1 MSFNFCHKPLRMIAI
16 NSVEIKNFKSVRNL
30 ELSDCRDIN
39 VIIGRP
45 NVGKSNILEAL
56 SLFDVPYL
64 IGSKT
69 KSLKSLIRL
78 DNASEL
84 FYNGESNKSIEVKA
98 DNHIASLFSAP
109 GTLTLDISNNEDPS
123 RYSFNNVLQLTTKRI
138 PTYLPPILTYFF
150 PKHFEAEQSNFDFL
164 LPPSGINLSEIVSRL
179 SSLKEELADLFH
191 AFGLKLVFDKSSSQ
205 IKAMKEDG
213 HDMFLVPY
221 TSLSDSLQRLIFY
234 KAAIRSNTGK
244 VLCFEEPEAHTFPP
258 YISNIVNDII
268 ECEDNQFFI
277 STHSPYV
284 VSSLLESAGNRLAV
298 YIVDMKDNAT
308 VVRRLEDSDL
318 QNVYDNGLDMF
329 FNIDYFKA

>member
-1 MSFNFCHKPLRMIAI
+1 MIVI
-16 NSVEIKNFKSVRNL
+16 DSVEIKNFKSVRNII
-30 ELSDCRDIN
+30 LSDCRDIN
-39 VIIGRP
+39 IIIGRP

-56 SLFDVPYL
+56 SLFDAPYL
-64 IGSKT
+64 IGSKS

-78 DNASEL
+78 DNISEL
-84 FYNGESNKSIEVKA
+84 FYNGESNKLIEVKA
-98 DNHIASLFSAP
+98 DSHVLSLFSTP
-109 GTLTLDISNNEDPS
+109 GSLTLEISNNEELS
-123 RYSFNNVLQLTTKRI
+123 RYSFNNALLLTNKRP
-138 PTYLPPILTYFF
+138 PTNLPSILTYFF
-150 PKHFEAEQSNFDFL
+150 PRHFEPKQSNFTFL
-164 LPPSGINLSEIVSRL
+164 LPPSGSNLSEVVSHL
-179 SSLKEELADLFH
+179 PLLKEELADIFH
-191 AFGLKLVFDKSSSQ
+191 SFGLKLVFDKTSSQ

-258 YISNIVNDII
+258 YISNVVNDII
-268 ECEDNQFFI
+268 ENEDNQFFI

-284 VSSLLESAGNRLAV
+284 VNSLLESAGNRLAV
-298 YIVDMKDNAT
+298 YIVDIKDNAT
-308 VVRRLEDSDL
+308 VIKRLEDSDL

>member
-1 MSFNFCHKPLRMIAI
+1 MIAV
-16 NSVEIKNFKSVRNL
+16 NSVEIKNFKSVRSI
-30 ELSDCRDIN
+30 ELSDCKDIN
-39 VIIGRP
+39 IIIGRP

-78 DNASEL
+78 DNVSEL
-84 FYNGESNKSIEVKA
+84 FYNGESNREIEVKA
-98 DNHIASLFSAP
+98 DNFVLSLFSAP
-109 GTLTLDISNNEDPS
+109 GVLNLEISNNEELS
-123 RYSFNNVLQLTTKRI
+123 RFSFNSALQLTNKRL
-138 PTYLPPILTYFF
+138 PTNLPSILTYFF
-150 PKHFEAEQSNFDFL
+150 PRYFEPEQSNFTFL
-164 LPPSGINLSEIVSRL
+164 LPPSGANLSEIVSHL
-179 SSLKEELADLFH
+179 PLLKEELADMFH
-191 AFGLKLVFDKSSSQ
+191 SFGLKLVFDKTSSQ

-213 HDMFLVPY
+213 LDMFLVPY

-234 KAAIRSNTGK
+234 KAAIRSNKDK

-268 ECEDNQFFI
+268 DCQDNQFFI

-284 VSSLLESAGNRLAV
+284 VNSLLENAGNRLAV
-298 YIVDMKDNAT
+298 YIVDIKDNST
-308 VVRRLEDSDL
+308 IVKRLGNFDL